1 MSKEN
6 VLVAGS
12 SFLLPFHNDWRT
24 LEKSYEVN
32 FAEFGNVLQSLDYK
46 NFEDVLVLVLIL
58 EDIIDFYNDDLEKIE
73 AKLVIIL
80 ESIKF
85 RVSNSPKPTIVITIS
100 VTQQNVVDEAKFE
113 SLETA
118 TYSKFVNSLREIS
131 KEYHGLYLIDSSLLY
146 SRQSKKVIFDNR
158 NWYYS
163 HSRFSVTGLSI
174 LIMGIKDVLN
184 RIKAPSSKV
193 LVLDCDNTLWGGVVG
208 EDLSSGITL
217 GEDGIGKAFQDF
229 QKEVRRLL
237 NRGVLICLAS
247 KNNEKEVWEVFSNHR
262 GMILKKDDISNW
274 RINWDTKS
282 TNLLEMSDD
291 LGLSLDSF
299 VFWDDSPIE
308 REEIRL
314 HLPDVRVVEVPQNIE
329 DWPEALHN
337 LSYFTTFEITNED
350 LEKNEQYKKRNEFN
364 QQIRKAIDRRSFLTS
379 IEMEVEAH
387 MLAPDN
393 LRRAEQLSLKTNQ
406 FNLRKQRYS
415 SSEIQQ
421 MKSSGQS
428 VMELVSLRDRF
439 GDHGIIAMYGL
450 TKIEDDVFFINT
462 FLLSCR
468 AIGREIEFWIMNR
481 IRSKCVELQGH
492 NLYAEYVKTDKN
504 QIANNFLEN
513 QGFMKV
519 NEDNVIFQKLKKR
532 QFEIDGT
539 LYRIKLE

>member
-1 MSKEN
+1 MSEFMGYYEKMVDSFVDG
-6 VLVAGS
+6 VLATNEEMVMHMKIAGWKAPLYNISGLAFGKDEVRGRVLGPLKPFEERTMRVAFSARWDQEKQPDFYMDLIEAFYSRSNKKIEFCVFSGS
-12 SFLLPFHNDWRT
+12 KLKSNNESYMERT
-24 LEKSYEVN
+24 RK
-32 FAEFGNVLQSLDYK
+32 LQS
-46 NFEDVLVLVLIL
+46 EG
-58 EDIIDFYNDDLEKIE
+58 
-73 AKLVIIL
+73 KLVI
-80 ESIKF
+80 
-85 RVSNSPKPTIVITIS
+85 
-100 VTQQNVVDEAKFE
+100 
-113 SLETA
+113 
-118 TYSKFVNSLREIS
+118 Y
-131 KEYHGLYLIDSSLLY
+131 
-146 SRQSKKVIFDNR
+146 
-158 NWYYS
+158 
-163 HSRFSVTGLSI
+163 
-174 LIMGIKDVLN
+174 
-184 RIKAPSSKV
+184 
-193 LVLDCDNTLWGGVVG
+193 
-208 EDLSSGITL
+208 
-217 GEDGIGKAFQDF
+217 
-229 QKEVRRLL
+229 
-237 NRGVLICLAS
+237 
-247 KNNEKEVWEVFSNHR
+247 
-262 GMILKKDDISNW
+262 
-274 RINWDTKS
+274 
-282 TNLLEMSDD
+282 
-291 LGLSLDSF
+291 
-299 VFWDDSPIE
+299 
-308 REEIRL
+308 
-314 HLPDVRVVEVPQNIE
+314 
-329 DWPEALHN
+329 
-337 LSYFTTFEITNED
+337 ED

-504 QIANNFLEN
+504 QIAHNFLEN

-519 NEDNVIFQKLKKR
+519 NEDNVIFQKLKKH